1 MVTLAYAFW
10 VWDNRG
16 MKHLLDLT
24 ALAAAL
30 DALTLP
36 SESEVT
42 DPQLVEVQQV
52 YARIR
57 RAADVGLAHC
67 AGIVAHRSR
76 PELGY
81 DGLAQRTG
89 ARTPEQLV
97 QQVTGVSRREAGT
110 LVRVGSLMDAATAT
124 PGALL
129 VAPWLRVVN
138 DAVAARRLSMGAA
151 DVIRGALTGLDAAD
165 ELVVDAA
172 TGLIRDAAALSEE
185 KLATRARQVRDRLDE
200 AGVADREEQLRKKRC
215 LNLYPQPDGTM
226 RISGIL
232 DPESAA
238 HLVAAIDAATSPRRG
253 GPRFI
258 DPSAKERAQQL
269 MDDPRTTPQI
279 ALDAL
284 VDLVTLGV
292 AGDSAHIVGAHKP
305 TVRLHVTARDLDRRA
320 GAARFEGQTA
330 SVSIATAERHL
341 CATGF
346 VPILFDKDG
355 EQVMNVGRDERLFTS
370 RQRIGLAARDGGC
383 RFPDCDRP
391 PSWTEAH
398 HINEWDRDHG
408 RTDIADGVLLC
419 RHHHMLVHNNGWQV
433 TRTGADYFV
442 VPPRTIDAE
451 QQPIPA
457 PAKAVAGVRAA

>member
-1 MVTLAYAFW
+1 M
-10 VWDNRG
+10 N
-16 MKHLLDLT
+16 HLPEFI
-24 ALAAAL
+24 A
-30 DALTLP
+30 
-36 SESEVT
+36 
-42 DPQLVEVQQV
+42 
-52 YARIR
+52 
-57 RAADVGLAHC
+57 AADVWAQLTPPTDGELSDAELIAFQQHFAEVRRTADLRLAQL
-67 AGIVAHRSR
+67 AGITAHRSR

-89 ARTPEQLV
+89 ARTPEQFV

-124 PGALL
+124 PGALP
-129 VAPWLRVVN
+129 VAGWVRALN
-138 DAVAARRLSMGAA
+138 DAVAARRVSTGAA
-151 DVIRGALTGLDAAD
+151 DVIRAALTGVGAAEEILLDATTA
-165 ELVVDAA
+165 
-172 TGLIRDAAALSEE
+172 LIREAKALSEE

-200 AGVADREEQLRKKRC
+200 AGVADREEALREKRC
-215 LNLYPQPDGTM
+215 LNLYPQPDGTL

-238 HLVAAIDAATSPRRG
+238 HLVAAIDAVTSPRRG
-253 GPRFI
+253 GPRFV
-258 DPSAKERAQQL
+258 DPASKDRAQRL

-284 VDLVTLGV
+284 VDLVKLGV
-292 AGDSAHIVGAHKP
+292 ASDSAHIVGAHKP

-320 GAARFEGQTA
+320 GTAQFERQTA

-341 CATGF
+341 CADGF
-346 VPILFDKDG
+346 VPVLFDKDG
-355 EQVMNVGRDERLFTS
+355 EQVMNVGRDERLFTP

-419 RHHHMLVHNNGWQV
+419 RHHHMLVHNNGWRF
-433 TRTGADYFV
+433 TRAGTEYFV
-442 VPPRTIDAE
+442 VPPRSLDAE
-451 QQPIPA
+451 QTPIPA
-457 PAKAVAGVRAA
+457 PAKGVANVRAA

>member
-1 MVTLAYAFW
+1 M
-10 VWDNRG
+10 N
-16 MKHLLDLT
+16 HLPDLT
-24 ALAAAL
+24 ALAEAL

-36 SESEVT
+36 PESEVT
-42 DPQLVEVQQV
+42 DAQLVEVQQV
-52 YARIR
+52 YGRIR

-110 LVRVGSLMDAATAT
+110 LVRVGALMDAATAL
-124 PGALL
+124 PGALP
-129 VAPWLRVVN
+129 VSTWLLAIN
-138 DAVAARRLSMGAA
+138 DAVAARTLSTGAA
-151 DVIRGALTGLDAAD
+151 DVIRGALTGVDATDDVLLDGANG
-165 ELVVDAA
+165 LLRDAA
-172 TGLIRDAAALSEE
+172 TLSEE
-185 KLATRARQVRDRLDE
+185 KLAARARQVRDRLDE
-200 AGVADREEQLRKKRC
+200 GGVGDREETLRQKRC
-215 LNLYPQPDGTM
+215 LNFYPQRDGTL

-238 HLVAAIDAATSPRRG
+238 HVVAAIDAATSPRRG
-253 GPRFI
+253 GPRFV
-258 DPSAKERAQQL
+258 DPASKDRAKRL

-284 VDLVTLGV
+284 IDLVKLGV

-330 SVSIATAERHL
+330 SLSIATAERFA
-341 CATGF
+341 CADGF

-355 EQVMNVGRDERLFTS
+355 GQVMNVGRDERLFTH
-370 RQRIGLAARDGGC
+370 RQRVGLAARDGGC

-408 RTDIADGVLLC
+408 RTDMADGILLC
-419 RHHHMLVHNNGWQV
+419 RHHHMLVHNNGWRV
-433 TRTGADYFV
+433 TRAGSDYFV
-442 VPPRTIDAE
+442 VPPRSLDAE
-451 QQPIPA
+451 QRPIPA
-457 PAKAVAGVRAA
+457 PPKGVADVRAA

>member
-1 MVTLAYAFW
+1 
-10 VWDNRG
+10 
-16 MKHLLDLT
+16 MKHLPDLL
-24 ALAAAL
+24 ALAEAL

-36 SESEVT
+36 PESEVT
-42 DPQLVEVQQV
+42 DIELVEAQEVF
-52 YARIR
+52 ARIR
-57 RAADVGLAHC
+57 RTADLGLAHC

-89 ARTPEQLV
+89 ARTPGQFV

-124 PGALL
+124 PGALPST
-129 VAPWLRVVN
+129 PWLRALN
-138 DAVAARRLSMGAA
+138 DAVSTRSISTGAA
-151 DVIRGALTGLDAAD
+151 DVIRAALTGLDATD
-165 ELVVDAA
+165 ELVLDAA
-172 TGLIRDAAALSEE
+172 TGLIQEAKVLSEE
-185 KLATRARQVRDRLDE
+185 KLASRTRQVRDRLDE
-200 AGVADREEQLRKKRC
+200 NGVADREEALRQRRC

-253 GPRFI
+253 GPRFV
-258 DPSAKERAQQL
+258 DPGAKDRARRL

-284 VDLVTLGV
+284 VDLVKLGV
-292 AGDSAHIVGAHKP
+292 ASDSAHIVGAHKP
-305 TVRLHVTARDLDRRA
+305 TVRVHVTARDLDRRA
-320 GAARFEGQTA
+320 GTAQFEGQTA
-330 SVSIATAERHL
+330 SVSLATAERHL
-341 CATGF
+341 CADGF
-346 VPILFDKDG
+346 VPILFDKGG
-355 EQVMNVGRDERLFTS
+355 EQLMNVGRDERLFTN

-398 HINEWDRDHG
+398 HINEWDRDHW
-408 RTDIADGVLLC
+408 RTDIADGILLC

-433 TRTGADYFV
+433 TRTGTEYFV
-442 VPPRTIDAE
+442 VPPRSLDAE
-451 QQPIPA
+451 QTPIPA
-457 PAKAVAGVRAA
+457 PPKGIAGIRAA

>member
-1 MVTLAYAFW
+1 
-10 VWDNRG
+10 
-16 MKHLLDLT
+16 MKHLPDLL
-24 ALAAAL
+24 ALAVAL

-36 SESEVT
+36 AESELA
-42 DPQLVEVQQV
+42 DAELVEAQQV
-52 YARIR
+52 FARIR

-89 ARTPEQLV
+89 ARTPEQFV

-110 LVRVGSLMDAATAT
+110 LVRVGELMDAATAT
-124 PGALL
+124 PGALP
-129 VAPWLRVVN
+129 VSPWLRAVN
-138 DAVAARRLSMGAA
+138 DAVAARTVSTGAA
-151 DVIRGALTGLDAAD
+151 DVIRAALTGVGAAEELLLDATTA
-165 ELVVDAA
+165 
-172 TGLIRDAAALSEE
+172 LIRAAKVLSEE
-185 KLATRARQVRDRLDE
+185 KLATRARQVRDQLDE
-200 AGVADREEQLRKKRC
+200 AGVADREDALRQKRC
-215 LNLYPQPDGTM
+215 LNLYPQPDGTT

-232 DPESAA
+232 DPENAT
-238 HLVAAIDAATSPRRG
+238 HVVAAIDAATSPRRG
-253 GPRFI
+253 GPRFV
-258 DPSAKERAQQL
+258 DPASKERAQRL
-269 MDDPRTTPQI
+269 MEDPRTTPQI

-284 VDLVTLGV
+284 VDLVKLGV

-320 GAARFEGQTA
+320 GTAQLEGQTA

-355 EQVMNVGRDERLFTS
+355 EQVMNVGRDERLFTN
-370 RQRIGLAARDGGC
+370 RQRVGLAARDGGC

-419 RHHHMLVHNNGWQV
+419 RHHHMLVHNNGWHV
-433 TRTGADYFV
+433 ARSRTEYFV
-442 VPPRTIDAE
+442 VPPRSLDAE
-451 QQPIPA
+451 QTPIPA
-457 PAKAVAGVRAA
+457 PAKGVAGVRAA

>member
-1 MVTLAYAFW
+1 
-10 VWDNRG
+10 
-16 MKHLLDLT
+16 MKHLPDLL

-36 SESEVT
+36 AESELS
-42 DPQLVEVQQV
+42 DAELVEAQQV
-52 YARIR
+52 YTRIR
-57 RAADVGLAHC
+57 RAADLGLAHC

-89 ARTPEQLV
+89 ARTPEQFV

-110 LVRVGSLMDAATAT
+110 LVRVGGLMDAATAT
-124 PGALL
+124 PGALPL
-129 VAPWLRVVN
+129 APWQDALN
-138 DAVAARRLSMGAA
+138 DAITSRTVSCGAA
-151 DVIRGALTGLDAAD
+151 DVIRGALSGLEVGDDVLLDAAN
-165 ELVVDAA
+165 
-172 TGLIRDAAALSEE
+172 GLIRDAKVLSEE
-185 KLATRARQVRDRLDE
+185 KLASRARQVRDRLDE
-200 AGVADREEQLRKKRC
+200 AGVADREEALREKRC
-215 LNLYPQPDGTM
+215 LNLYPQSDGTL
-226 RISGIL
+226 RISGVL

-253 GPRFI
+253 GPRFV
-258 DPSAKERAQQL
+258 DPSAKVRTQRL

-284 VDLVTLGV
+284 VDLVKLGV

-305 TVRLHVTARDLDRRA
+305 TVRLHVTVADLNRRA
-320 GAARFEGQTA
+320 GTAQFEGQTA
-330 SVSIATAERHL
+330 SVSIATAERHM
-341 CATGF
+341 CAEGF

-355 EQVMNVGRDERLFTS
+355 EQVMNVGRDERLFTT

-398 HINEWDRDHG
+398 HINEWNRDHG

-419 RHHHMLVHNNGWQV
+419 RHHHMLVHNNGWQIR
-433 TRTGADYFV
+433 RTGTEYFV
-442 VPPRTIDAE
+442 VPPRSLDAD
-451 QQPIPA
+451 QAPILA
-457 PAKAVAGVRAA
+457 PAKGIASVRAA

>member
-1 MVTLAYAFW
+1 
-10 VWDNRG
+10 
-16 MKHLLDLT
+16 MKHLPDLL

-36 SESEVT
+36 PESEVT
-42 DPQLVEVQQV
+42 DAQLVEAQQV

-57 RAADVGLAHC
+57 RAADLGLAHC

-89 ARTPEQLV
+89 ARIPEQLV

-110 LVRVGSLMDAATAT
+110 LVRVGAMMDAANTT
-124 PGALL
+124 PGALP
-129 VAPWLRVVN
+129 VAGWVRALN
-138 DAVAARRLSMGAA
+138 DTVAAHTLSTGAA
-151 DVIRGALTGLDAAD
+151 DVIRGALTGLEVRDDVLLDAAN
-165 ELVVDAA
+165 
-172 TGLIRDAAALSEE
+172 GLIRDAKVLSEE
-185 KLATRARQVRDRLDE
+185 KLASRARQVRDRLDE
-200 AGVADREEQLRKKRC
+200 AGVADREEALREKRC
-215 LNLYPQPDGTM
+215 LNLYPQSDGTL
-226 RISGIL
+226 RISGVL
-232 DPESAA
+232 DPENAA
-238 HLVAAIDAATSPRRG
+238 HLVAAIEAATSPRCG
-253 GPRFI
+253 GPRFV
-258 DPSAKERAQQL
+258 DPASKERAQRL

-284 VDLVTLGV
+284 VDLVKLGV

-320 GAARFEGQTA
+320 GAAQFEGQTA
-330 SVSIATAERHL
+330 SVSLATAERHM
-341 CATGF
+341 CADGF

-355 EQVMNVGRDERLFTS
+355 EQVMNVGRDERLFTT

-419 RHHHMLVHNNGWQV
+419 RHHHMLVHNNGWRF
-433 TRTGADYFV
+433 TRAGTEYFV
-442 VPPRTIDAE
+442 VPPRSLDAE
-451 QQPIPA
+451 QTPIPA
-457 PAKAVAGVRAA
+457 PPKAIAGVRAA